1 MSDHH
6 PPHFYLDDTWYILT
20 AATYDHAPF
29 LAGEEAK
36 ALVRDS
42 LKNLVRSHNL
52 SLRAWVILDNHY
64 HLLLKTEHGKALAS
78 FFGQLH
84 GGISRQLNLRDGV
97 LGRQVWHN
105 YWDTCI
111 RTEADLWTRF
121 NYVHYN
127 PVKHGYAER
136 PDQRPFSSYAFY
148 LRTKGKEWLSDCWQ
162 RYPVID
168 ILQGDDFSG

>member
-52 SLRAWVILDNHY
+52 SLRAWVILDKP
-64 HLLLKTEHGKALAS
+64 LPPAPQDRA
-78 FFGQLH
+78 
-84 GGISRQLNLRDGV
+84 RQG
-97 LGRQVWHN
+97 LG
-105 YWDTCI
+105 
-111 RTEADLWTRF
+111 
-121 NYVHYN
+121 
-127 PVKHGYAER
+127 
-136 PDQRPFSSYAFY
+136 
-148 LRTKGKEWLSDCWQ
+148 
-162 RYPVID
+162 
-168 ILQGDDFSG
+168 